1 MATYPATSLNLGNT
15 SPSNR
20 NDTYTGED
28 LYIFDRE
35 QTSYLALFDEAKAYV
50 LGKDT
55 SDNFKDFYAGSIG
68 STLIELAAGF
78 SEFNSYSS
86 IVARRESYLSEARL
100 IDSSIGIAQTLG
112 YSTFRGNN
120 VKLSLTITPTTT
132 VTVNKFDIIGTVGN
146 YDIIS
151 LDDYDLQYGTEI
163 TITVVLG
170 VLKVTSVTVT
180 DARTYDF
187 RFVSDKISNDIM
199 LKLDGTIVPTSNVL
213 YDLINDK
220 FVVLSNPLGG
230 IDVRYL
236 NRYQPNKWNQYTK
249 YTFLDYVLPTYDW
262 RPTFHYYVGQH
273 VCKVSPTDALPI
285 MYECIAEG
293 TSNSKEPVWNEVVDT
308 TTSDGLSLKWKCIGR
323 LTKQLY
329 FKDITGGVNISGA
342 IEPVWPISV
351 NEKINDGNLQW
362 ICSATYEYSQYYYNT
377 GSTLQLTYVE
387 LDDLTYS
394 ADSLALDV
402 GTINSYSVENTFQDI
417 ESLKEIKKNAPLY
430 NETRYV
436 IRGREDY
443 RKIFQMLMT
452 NCVDTNGF
460 DPIPAVVE
468 LTYIKDHTNKVWMPD
483 TYYENGSEVIPT
495 SGNGYIYKATTSGY
509 GGLRKKGKS
518 GTTTPTW
525 VPSDITLTQGTDGE
539 YAPVPKVVDNQLVW
553 VAKYKG
559 NEAITQTWVANTEYY
574 VGDIII
580 TSNPYIYFEVQKCNT
595 EPCWPT
601 TIGQSVTDNAV
612 IWTCVESIY
621 FDGYESE
628 YWKQDHEFTL
638 GTFVTPV
645 VDNGYFY
652 KCIKAGKSGST
663 EPAWTC
669 AICDSI
675 YDNEV
680 EWECYDKVDAV
691 KYVKNNTLD
700 ALTKYRQYGV
710 SPCVIDDPVIVMQSI
725 YIDITTNIVVNA
737 TTINSDIFTILNY
750 YQRVLNTYVD
760 AQTFEHAIE
769 DLSYVVVARVTFT
782 GDTKTKTW
790 AAGTLYRIKDVVQ
803 PPTANGYVYVAN
815 RIETGGYGY
824 SQWTDRSYSG
834 YDEPEWDE
842 ANVQVGDT
850 FVDKKLTWEI
860 RPLYELGTV
869 IPEYW
874 QPDTVYPVG
883 YCVLPTTIT
892 NCTVYA
898 KCIKVDYSEPKWPTK
913 VGSSVLDGRIY
924 WTCVDPKK
932 TAVMLGWNEYYM
944 FNYTF
949 DYEKYTKK

>member
-55 SDNFKDFYAGSIG
+55 SDSFKDFYAGSIG

-199 LKLDGTIVPTSNVL
+199 LKLDGKIVPTSNVL

-236 NRYQPNKWNQYTK
+236 NRYQPNKWDQYTK

-262 RPTFHYYVGQH
+262 RPTFHYYMGQH

-285 MYECIAEG
+285 IYECIAEG
-293 TSNSKEPVWNEVVDT
+293 TSNSKEPVWNEVIDT

-387 LDDLTYS
+387 LEDLTYS

-468 LTYIKDHTNKVWMPD
+468 LSYVKDHTNKVWMPN
-483 TYYENGSEVIPT
+483 TYYESGTEVL
-495 SGNGYIYKATTSGY
+495 SSDNNGYVYKAMTSGY
-509 GGLRKKGKS
+509 SVSMKVGLS
-518 GTTTPTW
+518 GSITPEWIKLGTNVNSEEDYMNIPIVVDYQLIWKAFPISTLTTTPINW
-525 VPSDITLTQGTDGE
+525 S
-539 YAPVPKVVDNQLVW
+539 K
-553 VAKYKG
+553 
-559 NEAITQTWVANTEYY
+559 NTEFTL
-574 VGDIII
+574 GTKINIG
-580 TSNPYIYFEVQKCNT
+580 NPYVYFEVVQCNT
-595 EPCWPT
+595 QPIWPT
-601 TIGQSVTDNAV
+601 NIGQSVTDNAV
-612 IWTCVESIY
+612 IWSCVDTIY
-621 FDGYESE
+621 FDGYDSE
-628 YWKQDHEFTL
+628 LWKQDHIFEL
-638 GTFVTPV
+638 NTFVTPV

-652 KCIKAGKSGST
+652 KCVKSGKSSSY
-663 EPAWTC
+663 EPEWTC
-669 AICDSI
+669 VICNKI
-675 YDNEV
+675 IDNEV

-691 KYVKNNTLD
+691 KYIKNNAITSLV
-700 ALTKYRQYGV
+700 KYRQYGV
-710 SPCVIDDPVIVMQSI
+710 SEPIIEDPKLIMQGVTI
-725 YIDITTNIVVNA
+725 KVTTNVVVNSS
-737 TTINSDIFTILNY
+737 ILNNDIFNILNK
-750 YQRVLNTYVD
+750 YQRLLNTYLDSQMV
-760 AQTFEHAIE
+760 EHELE
-769 DLSYVVVARVTFT
+769 DLNYVMVARVEFT
-782 GDTKTKTW
+782 KENKTLDWESGK
-790 AAGTLYRIKDVVQ
+790 LYRVKDVVR
-803 PPTANGYVYVAN
+803 PKNYNGFVYVAN
-815 RIETGGYGY
+815 KIETGGYGY
-824 SQWTDRSYSG
+824 SQWEDRSYSG
-834 YDEPEWDE
+834 YIEPEW
-842 ANVQVGDT
+842 NVDSVQLLDT
-850 FVDKKLTWEI
+850 FTDKKLTWEI
-860 RPLYELGTV
+860 HPLYELGTLM
-869 IPEYW
+869 PDYW
-874 QPDTVYPVG
+874 EPDTVYPIG
-883 YCVLPTTIT
+883 SCVLPTNIASPKI
-892 NCTVYA
+892 YA
-898 KCIKVDYSEPKWPTK
+898 KCIKVDYEEPKWPTV
-913 VGSSVLDGRIY
+913 VGKSVLDGRIY
-924 WTCVDPKK
+924 WTCVDLTIRLKCHI
-932 TAVMLGWNEYYM
+932 
-944 FNYTF
+944 
-949 DYEKYTKK
+949 